1 MAKER
6 AKKPELNS
14 QFSFTETLL
23 LGGIAPVLILVS
35 LGGVT
40 SSARAQEKAEEA
52 KKDTIKYE
60 LPAVEVW
67 GERYAQ
73 QNKLTST
80 VTVVGVE
87 EQLKYQRP
95 SAAYDALRMEP
106 GLHMS
111 RRLGASGSGQTRIM
125 VRGLGSTPVAGI
137 QVLTD
142 GRPDITVTF
151 EHPIPEFHTLEG
163 AQRIEVIH
171 GPSPVLYGY
180 GNTGVVNII
189 TAEPGP
195 GVTGAL
201 QASGGTFGTGE
212 VMARASYGSE
222 KGYLR
227 VSAKRL
233 VTDGHIPN
241 TAFRSYD
248 VNAKASYKFDETW
261 KISIA
266 GGTGQSFAR
275 VPLPFDVPS
284 DISFDFTQP
293 SGDVTLVGLFKDVS
307 ASLKLWVTSLDFM
320 KREQVAEGRRTSH
333 AVERGAKLR
342 ANLTMVPQTLIT
354 VGADIHYAEARNTP
368 AGGVRSTGN
377 VTDVGPYLF
386 VERSL
391 GNITLNGGLRATL
404 QSEFGSEFSPDL
416 GLIVE
421 PVPETSLRARV
432 TRGFRPP
439 TIRQLYGVFGGNPN
453 SSLNPERLWQYELG
467 INQSIDRHLNL
478 DVVAF
483 LQEGSNLIVNVGP
496 PPGQLENTDKFTH
509 RGIEGKM
516 SFHVSDDIRLRAGVT
531 FLDVGNNFDR
541 GVPENAYD
549 LGLTLT
555 HGIVR
560 PGDLAVAVASRYVT
574 NYFALAGSP
583 ATKTPLPDFFV
594 ADAKVSYEV
603 WKNQR
608 AFIAVDNITDR
619 DYRTFFGFR
628 MPGRT
633 INVGVSSSIE

>member
-14 QFSFTETLL
+14 QFSFTEALL

-35 LGGVT
+35 LGGVP

-67 GERYAQ
+67 GERYLQ

-80 VTVVGVE
+80 VTVVGTE
-87 EQLKYQRP
+87 EQLKNQRP

-111 RRLGASGSGQTRIM
+111 RVQGASGSGKTRIM

-151 EHPIPEFHTLEG
+151 EHPIPEFHTLEV

-189 TAEPGP
+189 TTEPGP

-233 VTDGHIPN
+233 VTDGHIAN

-275 VPLPFDVPS
+275 IPLPFDAPS
-284 DISFDFTQP
+284 DISFDYTLP

-320 KREQVAEGRRTSH
+320 REQVAEGRRTSH

-342 ANLTMVPQTLIT
+342 ANLTMVPQTLIR
-354 VGADIHYAEARNTP
+354 VGADIHYAEASNTP
-368 AGGVRSTGN
+368 AGGVTSTGN

-391 GNITLNGGLRATL
+391 GNITLNVGLRATL
-404 QSEFGSEFSPDL
+404 QREFGSEFSPDL

-439 TIRQLYGVFGGNPN
+439 TVRELYGVFGGNPN
-453 SSLNPERLWQYELG
+453 SKLNPERLWQYELG
-467 INQSIDRHLNL
+467 INRSIDRYLNL
-478 DVVAF
+478 DLVAF
-483 LQEGSNLIVNVGP
+483 LQEGSNLITSVVS
-496 PPGQLENTDKFTH
+496 PPGRFENIGNFTH
-509 RGIEGKM
+509 RGIEGKI
-516 SFHVSDDIRLRAGVT
+516 SYRISDDIRLRAGVT

-560 PGDLAVAVASRYVT
+560 PGDLAVTVGSRYVT

-583 ATKTPLPDFFV
+583 ATKTPLLDFFV

-619 DYRTFFGFR
+619 DYQTFVGIR